1 MRIEM
6 LRLFSKRLLLER
18 SPGSW
23 ECSEPLTTKGYG
35 VAEMLSQKGSES
47 GEGTRGCL
55 IGKRLGGEPTASY
68 KYLNAVCIGQCWSFS
83 WKRSL
88 EDVLSTV
95 KNLEFFR

>member
-47 GEGTRGCL
+47 GEGTRKHNLPGVAE
-55 IGKRLGGEPTASY
+55 GTE
-68 KYLNAVCIGQCWSFS
+68 AV
-83 WKRSL
+83 
-88 EDVLSTV
+88 
-95 KNLEFFR
+95 